1 MKIVS
6 MALAFSFV
14 LFAAATAQTPGSRGL
29 APPARTACTA
39 GMSCPSSAAAVC
51 SNHGRLVAGLCACAP
66 GWSGSSCEALA
77 GSICSGHG
85 SMTNGRC
92 ICSTF
97 WMGPDCSMAG
107 FSLTGPVFRD

>member
-1 MKIVS
+1 MKIVR
-6 MALAFSFV
+6 MALAFSLV
-14 LFAAATAQTPGSRGL
+14 LFAVAAAQTPAPRGPGPL
-29 APPARTACTA
+29 DKPACTA
-39 GMSCPSSAAAVC
+39 GMSCPSAAAIC
-51 SNHGRLVAGLCACAP
+51 SNHGRLVAGLCACSP

-77 GSICSGHG
+77 GSICNGHG
-85 SMTNGRC
+85 SMNNGRC